1 MPTQPLAWNQIDT
14 AKPEY
19 FIDYLDTATAQT
31 EMQRYKQKTYELL
44 GATPGAILL
53 DVGCGTGD
61 DAIALAERVGDTGQV
76 VGVDCST
83 SLIAE
88 ARRRVQAGDRSLTFH
103 VGDVHQLGFAD
114 SSFDGCRADRLFMHI
129 EDRQQALR
137 EMIRVTRPGGRILV
151 REPDWDTLI
160 VDHPHRDL
168 TRKILQPHFDQAIR
182 HSATGGE
189 LYRLFQQA
197 GLTQVTVADTSTL
210 VLTNFST
217 ANQLYGL
224 EAAATQAEEKMP
236 ALGTEISAWISDLQQ
251 AEQEGRFFSA
261 VTGFT
266 VLGYKPAQS

>member
-1 MPTQPLAWNQIDT
+1 MPIKPLNWNQIDT

-44 GATPGAILL
+44 GATPGAVLL

-61 DAIALAERVGDTGQV
+61 DAIALAKRVGHTGRV
-76 VGVDCST
+76 VGIDCST

-88 ARRRVQAGDRSLTFH
+88 ARRRVKPGDQSLTFK
-103 VGDVHQLGFAD
+103 VGDVHHLDFVD
-114 SSFDGCRADRLFMHI
+114 SSFDGCRADRLFMHL

-137 EMIRVTRPGGRILV
+137 EMIRVTRPKGRILV

-168 TRKILQPHFDQAIR
+168 TRKILKPHFDQAIR

-189 LYRLFQQA
+189 LYRLFRQA
-197 GLTQVTVADTSTL
+197 GLVQVTIADTSTL
-210 VLTNFST
+210 VLTDFST

-224 EAAATQAEEKMP
+224 EAAATRAKEKMP
-236 ALGTEISAWISDLQQ
+236 ALGSEISTWLSDLQQ
-251 AEQEGRFFSA
+251 AEQEGIFFSA

-266 VLGYKPAQS
+266 ILGYKPV